1 MEKIN
6 LSETQ
11 KKVLRSISLSGRRP
25 DTIPE
30 AVYNP
35 TVRSLE
41 RAGLVRAMY
50 EDGGG
55 VVDVRLTDDG
65 IIYLAENPALEN
77 PINWA
82 KITAIA
88 TAICALISIIALFV
102 ACMK

>member
-6 LSETQ
+6 LSNTQ
-11 KKVLRSISLSGRRP
+11 KKVLRSISLSDKRP

-30 AVYNP
+30 SVYNP

-50 EDGGG
+50 EEGGG

-65 IIYLAENPALEN
+65 IIYLAENPTLEN
-77 PINWA
+77 PVAWQSA
-82 KITAIA
+82 LAIIA
-88 TAICALISIIALFV
+88 SIISVIALFISCV
-102 ACMK
+102 K